1 MRNDF
6 EAALKDT
13 LLALHILGVD
23 LDPVP
28 TLEVAD
34 TMFEQ
39 VKNEILAVGFD
50 AILAIPRTSEL
61 RTDLAVTLLG
71 DAGTHTY
78 WSTGEGFT
86 DVIGLTV
93 RFASSSRV
101 LISPAAIR
109 RFNWLCGMCCFIR
122 RGFFF
127 VYAPWRSSGM
137 SPGTALGFFWA
148 LAGTYHECLSAITC
162 LVTSVAAAE
171 RKELYRFS
179 VDLGKLA
186 LRIAERHGTN
196 ADRWHV
202 PIALL

>member
-1 MRNDF
+1 MRNDV

-50 AILAIPRTSEL
+50 AILAIPRTSEP

-71 DAGTHTY
+71 DAGTHAY

-93 RFASSSRV
+93 RF
-101 LISPAAIR
+101 
-109 RFNWLCGMCCFIR
+109 
-122 RGFFF
+122 
-127 VYAPWRSSGM
+127 
-137 SPGTALGFFWA
+137 
-148 LAGTYHECLSAITC
+148 
-162 LVTSVAAAE
+162 TS
-171 RKELYRFS
+171 
-179 VDLGKLA
+179 
-186 LRIAERHGTN
+186 
-196 ADRWHV
+196 
-202 PIALL
+202 

>member
-6 EAALKDT
+6 SAALKDT

-50 AILAIPRTSEL
+50 AILAIPRTSEP
-61 RTDLAVTLLG
+61 RTDLAVALLG
-71 DAGTHTY
+71 DAGTHAY

-93 RFASSSRV
+93 RFMSHFITSSFHALQLDGSIGSTV
-101 LISPAAIR
+101 GVP
-109 RFNWLCGMCCFIR
+109 GHFIHR
-122 RGFFF
+122 KSFRLLF
-127 VYAPWRSSGM
+127 V
-137 SPGTALGFFWA
+137 
-148 LAGTYHECLSAITC
+148 
-162 LVTSVAAAE
+162 V
-171 RKELYRFS
+171 
-179 VDLGKLA
+179 
-186 LRIAERHGTN
+186 
-196 ADRWHV
+196 
-202 PIALL
+202 

>member
-13 LLALHILGVD
+13 LMALRILGVD

-50 AILAIPRTSEL
+50 AILAIPRTSES

-71 DAGTHTY
+71 DAGTHAY
-78 WSTGEGFT
+78 WSAGEGFT

-93 RFASSSRV
+93 RFTSQSRV
-101 LISPAAIR
+101 LILRAAIR
-109 RFNWLCGMCCFIR
+109 RFNWLCGKCRFIR
-122 RGFFF
+122 RVFFLSF
-127 VYAPWRSSGM
+127 MLRGA
-137 SPGTALGFFWA
+137 ALV
-148 LAGTYHECLSAITC
+148 CL
-162 LVTSVAAAE
+162 LE
-171 RKELYRFS
+171 P
-179 VDLGKLA
+179 
-186 LRIAERHGTN
+186 H
-196 ADRWHV
+196 
-202 PIALL
+202 